1 MLRLFWLGPLVL
13 LQACAGTPVA
23 ERLERSFAAT
33 PSEMSSSGANGSPP
47 AAPSSAVAAPE
58 SSGAADASEQNA
70 ATKKDLTKQDTP
82 KKETPKKDTTKED
95 RTKEETTKE
104 DSAPTSPA
112 ISEPST
118 PLRSV
123 VAVEEA
129 EPYRITIRLS
139 GADPSAPAEAV
150 TRALRN
156 ADVRFAVERIERIQP

>member
-1 MLRLFWLGPLVL
+1 MPRLFWLGPLVL

-23 ERLERSFAAT
+23 ERLERSFAA
-33 PSEMSSSGANGSPP
+33 PQSEMSSSSGISSPP
-47 AAPSSAVAAPE
+47 TEISPAAVAPE
-58 SSGAADASEQNA
+58 SSVAGDAPEEKA
-70 ATKKDLTKQDTP
+70 ATKKDAT
-82 KKETPKKDTTKED
+82 KKDTTKED
-95 RTKEETTKE
+95 STKKDITKDVTPKK

-112 ISEPST
+112 ISKPST
-118 PLRSV
+118 SPVSEV
-123 VAVEEA
+123 SAEEA

>member
-1 MLRLFWLGPLVL
+1 MPRLFWLGPLVL

-23 ERLERSFAAT
+23 ERLERSFAA
-33 PSEMSSSGANGSPP
+33 PQSEMSSSSGISSSPTET
-47 AAPSSAVAAPE
+47 SSAAAAPE
-58 SSGAADASEQNA
+58 SSVAGDAPEEKAAS
-70 ATKKDLTKQDTP
+70 
-82 KKETPKKDTTKED
+82 KKDTTKKD
-95 RTKEETTKE
+95 ATKKDATKKETTKK

-118 PLRSV
+118 SPVSEV
-123 VAVEEA
+123 SAEEA

>member
-23 ERLERSFAAT
+23 ERLERSFAA
-33 PSEMSSSGANGSPP
+33 PQSEMSSSGSIGSPP
-47 AAPSSAVAAPE
+47 PETAPAVAAPE
-58 SSGAADASEQNA
+58 RSVAGDAPEEKA
-70 ATKKDLTKQDTP
+70 ATKKDITKKETTKKDITKKDITKVDTP
-82 KKETPKKDTTKED
+82 KK
-95 RTKEETTKE
+95 

-112 ISEPST
+112 ISDSST
-118 PLRSV
+118 RP
-123 VAVEEA
+123 VAEVSAEEA

>member
-1 MLRLFWLGPLVL
+1 MPRLFWLGPLVL

-23 ERLERSFAAT
+23 ERLERSFAA
-33 PSEMSSSGANGSPP
+33 PQSEMSSSSGISSPP
-47 AAPSSAVAAPE
+47 TKTSRAAAAPE
-58 SSGAADASEQNA
+58 SSVAGDAQEEKA
-70 ATKKDLTKQDTP
+70 ATKK
-82 KKETPKKDTTKED
+82 ETTKKDTTKKKI
-95 RTKEETTKE
+95 TKDDTPKK

-118 PLRSV
+118 SPFSEV
-123 VAVEEA
+123 SAEEA

>member
-23 ERLERSFAAT
+23 ERLERSFAAP
-33 PSEMSSSGANGSPP
+33 PSEMSSSGSISSSSTETPP
-47 AAPSSAVAAPE
+47 AAAASESSDAEDAPE
-58 SSGAADASEQNA
+58 EKA
-70 ATKKDLTKQDTP
+70 ATKKDSTEKDAT
-82 KKETPKKDTTKED
+82 KKDTTKQD
-95 RTKEETTKE
+95 ITKQDITKDDKSKK

-112 ISEPST
+112 IREPSN
-118 PLRSV
+118 PPVSV
-123 VAVEEA
+123 VSVEEA

>member
-1 MLRLFWLGPLVL
+1 MPRLFWLGPLVL

-23 ERLERSFAAT
+23 ERLERSFAA
-33 PSEMSSSGANGSPP
+33 PQSEMSSSSGISSPP
-47 AAPSSAVAAPE
+47 TKTSPAAAAPE
-58 SSGAADASEQNA
+58 SSVAGDAQEEKA
-70 ATKKDLTKQDTP
+70 ATKK
-82 KKETPKKDTTKED
+82 ETTKKDTTKKEI
-95 RTKEETTKE
+95 TKDDTPKK
-104 DSAPTSPA
+104 DSAQTSPA

-118 PLRSV
+118 S
-123 VAVEEA
+123 AVSEVSAEEA

>member
-23 ERLERSFAAT
+23 ERLERSFAG
-33 PSEMSSSGANGSPP
+33 PQSEMSMSGSISSPP
-47 AAPSSAVAAPE
+47 METSPAAASPE
-58 SSGAADASEQNA
+58 SSVAGDAPEEKA
-70 ATKKDLTKQDTP
+70 ATKKDTTKKDITTKDITKEDTEDTP
-82 KKETPKKDTTKED
+82 KK
-95 RTKEETTKE
+95 
-104 DSAPTSPA
+104 DSAPPSPA

-118 PLRSV
+118 PPVSGV
-123 VAVEEA
+123 SAEEA

>member
-13 LQACAGTPVA
+13 LQACAGTPIA
-23 ERLERSFAAT
+23 ERLERSFAA
-33 PSEMSSSGANGSPP
+33 PQSEMSSSGSISSPP
-47 AAPSSAVAAPE
+47 TETSPAAAAPAPE
-58 SSGAADASEQNA
+58 SSVAGDAPEEKA
-70 ATKKDLTKQDTP
+70 TTKKDATKKDITKEDTP
-82 KKETPKKDTTKED
+82 KK
-95 RTKEETTKE
+95 

-118 PLRSV
+118 PPVPV
-123 VAVEEA
+123 VSAEEA

-150 TRALRN
+150 TSALRN

>member
-1 MLRLFWLGPLVL
+1 MPRLFWLGPLVL

-23 ERLERSFAAT
+23 ERLERSFAA
-33 PSEMSSSGANGSPP
+33 PQSEMSSSSGISSPP
-47 AAPSSAVAAPE
+47 TKTSPAAAAPE
-58 SSGAADASEQNA
+58 SSVAGDAPEERA
-70 ATKKDLTKQDTP
+70 ATKK
-82 KKETPKKDTTKED
+82 ETTKKDTTKKKI
-95 RTKEETTKE
+95 TKDDTPKK

-118 PLRSV
+118 S
-123 VAVEEA
+123 AVSEVSAEEA

>member
-23 ERLERSFAAT
+23 ERLERSFAA
-33 PSEMSSSGANGSPP
+33 PQSEMSSSGSISSPP
-47 AAPSSAVAAPE
+47 PETSPAEAAPE
-58 SSGAADASEQNA
+58 SSVVGDVPEEKD
-70 ATKKDLTKQDTP
+70 ATKKDAT
-82 KKETPKKDTTKED
+82 KKDI
-95 RTKEETTKE
+95 TKEETSKK
-104 DSAPTSPA
+104 DSAPIPPA

-118 PLRSV
+118 RPVSV
-123 VAVEEA
+123 VSAEEA

>member
-33 PSEMSSSGANGSPP
+33 QPEMSSSGSSDSPS
-47 AAPSSAVAAPE
+47 AAPSPAVAAPE
-58 SSGAADASEQNA
+58 RSVAVDASEEKA
-70 ATKKDLTKQDTP
+70 AAKQMTTKKGLT
-82 KKETPKKDTTKED
+82 KKETSKKD
-95 RTKEETTKE
+95 
-104 DSAPTSPA
+104 SASTSPA

-118 PLRSV
+118 PP
-123 VAVEEA
+123 VAEVSAEEA

>member
-1 MLRLFWLGPLVL
+1 MPRLFWLGPLVL

-23 ERLERSFAAT
+23 ERLERSFAA
-33 PSEMSSSGANGSPP
+33 PQSEMSSSSGISSPP
-47 AAPSSAVAAPE
+47 TKTSRAAAAPE
-58 SSGAADASEQNA
+58 SSVAGDAQEEKA
-70 ATKKDLTKQDTP
+70 ATKKETTKKGTTKKKITKDDTP
-82 KKETPKKDTTKED
+82 KK
-95 RTKEETTKE
+95 

-118 PLRSV
+118 SPFSEV
-123 VAVEEA
+123 SAEEA

>member
-23 ERLERSFAAT
+23 ERLERSFAAP
-33 PSEMSSSGANGSPP
+33 PSEMSSSGSISSSSTETPP
-47 AAPSSAVAAPE
+47 AASESSDAEDAPE
-58 SSGAADASEQNA
+58 EKA
-70 ATKKDLTKQDTP
+70 ATKKDSTKKDATKKDITKQDITKDDTS
-82 KKETPKKDTTKED
+82 KK
-95 RTKEETTKE
+95 

-112 ISEPST
+112 IREPSN
-118 PLRSV
+118 PPVSV
-123 VAVEEA
+123 VSVEEA

>member
-23 ERLERSFAAT
+23 ERLERSFAA
-33 PSEMSSSGANGSPP
+33 PQSEISSSGSISSPP
-47 AAPSSAVAAPE
+47 TETSPAAAAPSPE
-58 SSGAADASEQNA
+58 SSVAGDAPEEKA
-70 ATKKDLTKQDTP
+70 ATKKDATKKDITKEDTP
-82 KKETPKKDTTKED
+82 KK
-95 RTKEETTKE
+95 

-118 PLRSV
+118 PPVSV
-123 VAVEEA
+123 VSAEEA

>member
-1 MLRLFWLGPLVL
+1 MPRLFWLGPLVL

-23 ERLERSFAAT
+23 ERLERSFAA
-33 PSEMSSSGANGSPP
+33 PQSEMSSSSGNSSPP
-47 AAPSSAVAAPE
+47 TETSPAAPE
-58 SSGAADASEQNA
+58 SSVAGDAPEEKA
-70 ATKKDLTKQDTP
+70 ATKKDTT
-82 KKETPKKDTTKED
+82 KKETTKKDTTKKD
-95 RTKEETTKE
+95 ITKDDIPKK

-118 PLRSV
+118 SPVSEV
-123 VAVEEA
+123 SAEEA

>member
-23 ERLERSFAAT
+23 ERLERSFSANQ
-33 PSEMSSSGANGSPP
+33 SEMSSSGSSGSPP
-47 AAPSSAVAAPE
+47 AATSASAAAPDRSVDLVTPAE
-58 SSGAADASEQNA
+58 KA
-70 ATKKDLTKQDTP
+70 ATKTATI
-82 KKETPKKDTTKED
+82 KKDTPEK
-95 RTKEETTKE
+95 
-104 DSAPTSPA
+104 DSESKTPA
-112 ISEPST
+112 IREPSS
-118 PLRSV
+118 PPGSEISV
-123 VAVEEA
+123 VEA

>member
-23 ERLERSFAAT
+23 ERLERSFAAP
-33 PSEMSSSGANGSPP
+33 PSEMSSSGSISSSSTETPP
-47 AAPSSAVAAPE
+47 AAAASESSDAEDAPE
-58 SSGAADASEQNA
+58 EKA
-70 ATKKDLTKQDTP
+70 ATKKDSTKKDATKKDITKQDITKDDTS
-82 KKETPKKDTTKED
+82 KK
-95 RTKEETTKE
+95 

-112 ISEPST
+112 IREPSN
-118 PLRSV
+118 PPVSV
-123 VAVEEA
+123 VSVEEA

>member
-1 MLRLFWLGPLVL
+1 MPRLFWLGPLVL

-23 ERLERSFAAT
+23 ERLERSFAAP
-33 PSEMSSSGANGSPP
+33 PSEMSSSGSISSSSTETPP
-47 AAPSSAVAAPE
+47 AAAASESSDAEDAPE
-58 SSGAADASEQNA
+58 EKA
-70 ATKKDLTKQDTP
+70 ATKKDSTKKDATKKDITKQEITKDDKS
-82 KKETPKKDTTKED
+82 KK
-95 RTKEETTKE
+95 

-112 ISEPST
+112 IREPSN
-118 PLRSV
+118 PPVSV
-123 VAVEEA
+123 VSVEEA

>member
-23 ERLERSFAAT
+23 ERLERSFAA
-33 PSEMSSSGANGSPP
+33 PQSEMSSSGSISSPP
-47 AAPSSAVAAPE
+47 PETSPAEAASE
-58 SSGAADASEQNA
+58 SSVAGDAPDEKA
-70 ATKKDLTKQDTP
+70 ATKKDIT
-82 KKETPKKDTTKED
+82 KKDTTKED
-95 RTKEETTKE
+95 TSQK
-104 DSAPTSPA
+104 DSAPIPPA
-112 ISEPST
+112 ISEPSN
-118 PLRSV
+118 PPVSV
-123 VAVEEA
+123 VSAEEA

>member
-1 MLRLFWLGPLVL
+1 MPRLFWLGPLVL

-23 ERLERSFAAT
+23 ERLERSFAA
-33 PSEMSSSGANGSPP
+33 PQSEMSSSSGTSSPP
-47 AAPSSAVAAPE
+47 TETSPAAAAPE
-58 SSGAADASEQNA
+58 SSVAGDAPEEKA
-70 ATKKDLTKQDTP
+70 ATKKDIT
-82 KKETPKKDTTKED
+82 KKETTKKDTTKKD
-95 RTKEETTKE
+95 ITKDDTPKK

-118 PLRSV
+118 SPVSEV
-123 VAVEEA
+123 SAEEA

>member
-23 ERLERSFAAT
+23 ERLERSFAAP
-33 PSEMSSSGANGSPP
+33 PSKMSSSGSISSSSTETPP
-47 AAPSSAVAAPE
+47 AAAASESSDAEDAPE
-58 SSGAADASEQNA
+58 EKA
-70 ATKKDLTKQDTP
+70 ATKKDSTKKDATKKDITKQDITKDDTS
-82 KKETPKKDTTKED
+82 KK
-95 RTKEETTKE
+95 

-112 ISEPST
+112 IREPSN
-118 PLRSV
+118 PPVSV
-123 VAVEEA
+123 VSVEEA

>member
-23 ERLERSFAAT
+23 ERLERSFAA
-33 PSEMSSSGANGSPP
+33 PQSEISSSGSISSPSTETSP
-47 AAPSSAVAAPE
+47 AAAAPSPE
-58 SSGAADASEQNA
+58 SSVAGDAPEEKV
-70 ATKKDLTKQDTP
+70 ATKKDATKKDATKKDITKQDTP
-82 KKETPKKDTTKED
+82 KK
-95 RTKEETTKE
+95 

-118 PLRSV
+118 PPVSV
-123 VAVEEA
+123 VSAEEA

>member
-1 MLRLFWLGPLVL
+1 MPRLFWLGPLVL

-23 ERLERSFAAT
+23 ERLERSFAA
-33 PSEMSSSGANGSPP
+33 PQSEMSSSSGISSPP
-47 AAPSSAVAAPE
+47 TKTSPAAAAPE
-58 SSGAADASEQNA
+58 SSVAGDAPEERA
-70 ATKKDLTKQDTP
+70 ATKKETTKKGTTKKKITKDDTP
-82 KKETPKKDTTKED
+82 KK
-95 RTKEETTKE
+95 

-118 PLRSV
+118 SPFSEV
-123 VAVEEA
+123 SAEEA

>member
-33 PSEMSSSGANGSPP
+33 QPEMSSSGSTVTPS
-47 AAPSSAVAAPE
+47 AAPSPAVAAPV
-58 SSGAADASEQNA
+58 SPVAVDASEEKAAAKQNTIKKDPTKQDP
-70 ATKKDLTKQDTP
+70 TKKDPT
-82 KKETPKKDTTKED
+82 KKEVTKKD
-95 RTKEETTKE
+95 
-104 DSAPTSPA
+104 SASTSPA

-118 PLRSV
+118 PSV
-123 VAVEEA
+123 AEVSAEEA

>member
-1 MLRLFWLGPLVL
+1 MPRLFWLGPLVL

-23 ERLERSFAAT
+23 ERLERSFAA
-33 PSEMSSSGANGSPP
+33 PQSEMSSSSGISSPP
-47 AAPSSAVAAPE
+47 TETSPAAPE
-58 SSGAADASEQNA
+58 SSVAGDAPEEKA
-70 ATKKDLTKQDTP
+70 ATKKDTT
-82 KKETPKKDTTKED
+82 KKETTKKETTKKDTTKKD
-95 RTKEETTKE
+95 ITKDDTPQK

-118 PLRSV
+118 SPFSEV
-123 VAVEEA
+123 SAEEA

>member
-23 ERLERSFAAT
+23 ERLERSFAA
-33 PSEMSSSGANGSPP
+33 PQSEMSSSGSISSPP
-47 AAPSSAVAAPE
+47 PETSPAEAASE
-58 SSGAADASEQNA
+58 SSVAGDAPDEKA
-70 ATKKDLTKQDTP
+70 ATKKDATKKDIT
-82 KKETPKKDTTKED
+82 KKDTTKED
-95 RTKEETTKE
+95 TSQK
-104 DSAPTSPA
+104 DSAPIPPA
-112 ISEPST
+112 ISEPSN
-118 PLRSV
+118 PPVSV
-123 VAVEEA
+123 VSAEEA

>member
-1 MLRLFWLGPLVL
+1 MPRLFWLGPLVL

-23 ERLERSFAAT
+23 ERLERSFAA
-33 PSEMSSSGANGSPP
+33 PQSEMSSSSGISSPP
-47 AAPSSAVAAPE
+47 TVTSPAAAAPE
-58 SSGAADASEQNA
+58 SSVAGDVPEEKA
-70 ATKKDLTKQDTP
+70 ATKKDATQ
-82 KKETPKKDTTKED
+82 KDTTKKD
-95 RTKEETTKE
+95 ITKDDTPQK

-118 PLRSV
+118 SPFSEV
-123 VAVEEA
+123 SAEEA

>member
-1 MLRLFWLGPLVL
+1 MPRLFWLGPLVL

-33 PSEMSSSGANGSPP
+33 QPEMSSSGSTGTPS
-47 AAPSSAVAAPE
+47 AAPSPAVAAPV
-58 SSGAADASEQNA
+58 SPVAVDASEEKAAAKQNTIKKDPTKQDPTKKEV
-70 ATKKDLTKQDTP
+70 TKKD
-82 KKETPKKDTTKED
+82 
-95 RTKEETTKE
+95 
-104 DSAPTSPA
+104 SASTSPA

-118 PLRSV
+118 PSV
-123 VAVEEA
+123 AEVSAEEA

>member
-23 ERLERSFAAT
+23 ERLERSFAAP
-33 PSEMSSSGANGSPP
+33 PSEMSSSGSISSSSTETPP
-47 AAPSSAVAAPE
+47 AAAASESSDAEDAPE
-58 SSGAADASEQNA
+58 EKA
-70 ATKKDLTKQDTP
+70 ATKKDSTKKDATKKDITKQEITKDDKS
-82 KKETPKKDTTKED
+82 KK
-95 RTKEETTKE
+95 

-112 ISEPST
+112 IREPSN
-118 PLRSV
+118 PPVSV
-123 VAVEEA
+123 VSVEEA

>member
-1 MLRLFWLGPLVL
+1 MPRLFWLGPLVL

-23 ERLERSFAAT
+23 ERLERSFAA
-33 PSEMSSSGANGSPP
+33 PQSEMSSSSGISSPP
-47 AAPSSAVAAPE
+47 TVTSPAAAAPE
-58 SSGAADASEQNA
+58 SSVAGDAPEEKA
-70 ATKKDLTKQDTP
+70 ATKKDATQKDTTKKDITKDDTP
-82 KKETPKKDTTKED
+82 KK
-95 RTKEETTKE
+95 

-118 PLRSV
+118 S
-123 VAVEEA
+123 AVSEVSAEEA

>member
-23 ERLERSFAAT
+23 ERLERSFAA
-33 PSEMSSSGANGSPP
+33 PQSEMSSSGSIGSPP
-47 AAPSSAVAAPE
+47 PETAPAVAAPE
-58 SSGAADASEQNA
+58 SSVAGDSPEEKA
-70 ATKKDLTKQDTP
+70 ATKKDTT
-82 KKETPKKDTTKED
+82 KKEKTKKDITKD
-95 RTKEETTKE
+95 DTSKK

-112 ISEPST
+112 ISESST
-118 PLRSV
+118 PPFAEVS
-123 VAVEEA
+123 AEEA